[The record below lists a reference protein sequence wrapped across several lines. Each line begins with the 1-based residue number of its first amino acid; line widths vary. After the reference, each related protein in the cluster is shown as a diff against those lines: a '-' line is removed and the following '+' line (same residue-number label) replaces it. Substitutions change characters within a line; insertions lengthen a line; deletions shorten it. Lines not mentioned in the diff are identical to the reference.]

1 MSSKSEEHKLLQSIM
16 KLQRAAFNAEA
27 YGIVD
32 PHPLK
37 SPNTRAK
44 GNLSDTILRAVVP
57 NTPDNIR
64 RVKMIHVKNG
74 WSFVIYGRGP
84 WKLMDH
90 WFSQKGMKYL
100 DRPPTKECPY
110 VAIYQK
116 ENWGYT
122 GIRH

>member
-32 PHPLK
+32 PHPLE
-37 SPNTRAK
+37 SPNTRK
-44 GNLSDTILRAVVP
+44 GNRSDTILRAVVP

-64 RVKMIHVKNG
+64 RVKMIHAKKG
-74 WSFVIYGRGP
+74 WSFVIYGRGAY
-84 WKLMDH
+84 KMTDH
-90 WFSQKGMKYL
+90 YYGEYM
-100 DRPPTKECPY
+100 DRPPVKECPY

-116 ENWGYT
+116 
-122 GIRH
+122 